1 MGERERERERERRER
16 QVGRQRK
23 EESRRLQQTCQSRTY
38 SRQCQCRSSQG
49 QKSTVDQ
56 VDVAAGERGRAP
68 TPTPAGR
75 MMTMMSRT
83 RHRPRSCQ
91 GQTSCMEVAGGEEPE
106 RARPVC
112 LALSQMAQT
121 RVKTRVTGPT
131 RPQSHRAQMD
141 QVGSVENIGEGA
153 TRSTPPQATTTRT
166 KAPQTSETLP
176 QSPSSPG
183 QTTQPLQSNPLAP
196 PTTVRQVSSQPQEER
211 LWNRM

>member
-1 MGERERERERERRER
+1 MGERERRER

-23 EESRRLQQTCQSRTY
+23 EESRRQQQTCQSRTY
-38 SRQCQCRSSQG
+38 SRQCQCRSIQG

-56 VDVAAGERGRAP
+56 VDVAAGERGRAPTP

-153 TRSTPPQATTTRT
+153 TRSTPPQVTTTRT

-196 PTTVRQVSSQPQEER
+196 PTTVRQVSSQPQEKR